1 MRNTTLA
8 SLNTLL
14 LGLEKPVFEFKYQV
28 ESILSAEILR
38 SIQGKRM
45 SHFKTRHGI
54 LMLFF
59 TVHPFDRVNATEAKE
74 TLSMSILWVRKT
86 LRKVP

>member
-1 MRNTTLA
+1 M
-8 SLNTLL
+8 
-14 LGLEKPVFEFKYQV
+14 
-28 ESILSAEILR
+28 R

-54 LMLFF
+54 LMLSF

-74 TLSMSILWVRKT
+74 MLSTSILWVRKT

>member
-1 MRNTTLA
+1 MRKQTLT
-8 SLNTLL
+8 SLNTLIIRFRIARIRIQVL
-14 LGLEKPVFEFKYQV
+14 LEL
-28 ESILSAEILR
+28 ILLAEILR

-54 LMLFF
+54 LMLSF

-74 TLSMSILWVRKT
+74 MLSTSILWVRKT